1 MSLPRFGGA
10 FSCGLPQHAIPW
22 SNFTYDPRLGGY
34 QRTLPKVSC
43 RALPPSHATET
54 GTGRIATASENC
66 TITIEPHITG
76 ANRLERPLRPVGGSI
91 EPRAA
96 ALLGA
101 VAAWQRMSKG
111 KAVPV
116 VKVSGVRRDGEKYR
130 IDIKATLFPSVTLIY
145 ATVAAA
151 EEAREHA
158 LKAVAKATEA
168 MLTGDI

>member
-1 MSLPRFGGA
+1 MEELRFNA
-10 FSCGLPQHAIPW
+10 LVVVTP
-22 SNFTYDPRLGGY
+22 GY
-34 QRTLPKVSC
+34 
-43 RALPPSHATET
+43 
-54 GTGRIATASENC
+54 
-66 TITIEPHITG
+66 
-76 ANRLERPLRPVGGSI
+76 RPVGGSI

-111 KAVPV
+111 KAVSV
-116 VKVSGVRRDGEKYR
+116 VTVSGVCRDGEKYR